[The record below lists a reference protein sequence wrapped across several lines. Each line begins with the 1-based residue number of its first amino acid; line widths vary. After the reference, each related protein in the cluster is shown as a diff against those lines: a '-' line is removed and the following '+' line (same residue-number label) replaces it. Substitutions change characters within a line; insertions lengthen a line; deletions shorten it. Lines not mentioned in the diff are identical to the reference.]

1 MGVWGG
7 GGQAEEEIEDIV
19 GVMAEAGYGLDYD
32 DAQGLIK
39 KTRDG
44 PNPYDA
50 AQSFGEANLTV
61 TQLSGGIKTKSG
73 ALSIGGKDSEVVT
86 RPADNQVLNDSRS
99 WGLVLEPQI
108 DLVGLKVTLSD
119 NHDGANQVALTDGSQ
134 NVLESKSGDFTA
146 GDVVEFNTALT
157 AGNKYDV
164 AVYNGGNSYDVGQ
177 QNSPT
182 LPNSGNEIEITAGVQ
197 HPLSSGTRDVRNGQ
211 AYAFNDITA
220 KVVADS
226 GTAALEWPRPTDLFE
241 WDVATFTSTPDG
253 ETVDVYVA
261 YSTDGGSTWT
271 RTNDGNPISRDYS
284 LADDPTISASDEV
297 RIEAE
302 LSRANTANN
311 PRLDAAY
318 RSWKV

>member
-1 MGVWGG
+1 VSNISGSRR
-7 GGQAEEEIEDIV
+7 EEEIEDIV

-99 WGLVLEPQI
+99 WGLAITPQI
-108 DLVGLKVTLSD
+108 DLEGVKATLSA
-119 NHDGANQVALTDGSQ
+119 NHDGASKVALTDGSQ
-134 NVLESKSGDFTA
+134 NVIAEKTGSFTA
-146 GDVVEFNTALT
+146 GDVVKFTESLTSGNT
-157 AGNKYDV
+157 YDL
-164 AVYNGGNSYDVGQ
+164 AVYNGGSSYDVGQ
-177 QNSPT
+177 YNSASF
-182 LPNSGNEIEITAGVQ
+182 PNTGNEIEITAGVKST
-197 HPLSSGTRDVRNGQ
+197 LSGTRDTRTGF

-220 KVVADS
+220 LVAADS
-226 GTAALEWPRPTDLFE
+226 GTVALEWPDPEDVYE
-241 WDVATFTSTPDG
+241 WDVATFTATEDG

-261 YSTDGGSTWT
+261 YSTDGGATWS
-271 RTNDGNPISRDYS
+271 RSNGDNPISRDYS
-284 LADDPTISASDEV
+284 LADDPNISAIDEV
-297 RIEAE
+297 RIEAV

-318 RSWKV
+318 RSWLV